1 MTTTDIL
8 RGELERLFELDDMK
22 ALASDLLGLSPDA
35 VGGTAGKGAFA
46 RALVERCQ
54 VDDALVALADAMAFS
69 KKGVKADLDLFA
81 RSEELAAGASVGPF
95 KIQKK
100 IGEGGTGVVYLAEGA
115 LADGKNEKVAL
126 KVVRTAHGRDAAS
139 AQRWATAMRAIAKI
153 DEGTLGRVVAVGRL
167 EDGRPWAATRFVEG
181 QALGARIARTGPM
194 HFNEARPIVRG
205 VLQALEALHGRGL
218 AHGNVKMENVFIV
231 RPTAEGKMTNEP
243 TGVLVDAGADR
254 LLVRRPVASAAE
266 SGVVPVAG
274 SAKAFA
280 PEQAKTGQASAS
292 SDVYAVGTLL
302 FELLTGKPLFS
313 GSAIEVIAQQL
324 TKEVDAPSGV
334 APRGWVSKEV
344 DTIVLKA
351 LEKSPSARY
360 QSAAEL
366 REAIESIG
374 RASIPPEARKKEA
387 LDQSAF
393 DRGVD
398 ALMAEPANEEL
409 AAALEKIADPA
420 EEWGKLAE
428 KFREIAGLTDDKE
441 AKKSLLF
448 RAARVLENDAKDDKG
463 AEEAYREILEVDAED
478 DIARIGLEE
487 LKRRSGDAEG
497 LVELL
502 LEKAD
507 REEVPHDRAVILREI
522 AETYEHGLKD
532 PGNAFVAWTQA
543 LTEDPK
549 DETAR
554 EIERLAQGNNERW
567 NEAIQALNEAVAA
580 TDDPT
585 RKVHMYV
592 LMGRW
597 YGERLGRP
605 DFALPCYSQALGIDP
620 QNEPALDGTVE
631 LYRKAQSYPELAGLL
646 LRRAEIATSPVRQRD
661 FKAEAAEIV
670 HRKLGD
676 AARAADLFEQVLA
689 ADPAHPKASESL
701 ETIYAEKKQ
710 WPELAKLLE
719 KKASSQRGAARVETL
734 SAIAELYEDRLSDP
748 DKALAEYEA
757 VLAEEPKNLAALK
770 GLERIY
776 SQKGKYDELLQNLR
790 AQLETVATP
799 RQRISI
805 LERIGGIL
813 EEEFV
818 DHKRAAETFEEIV
831 SIEPGHEGANT
842 QLAHLYRKLQRF
854 DDLAKTLERHALG
867 SADEK
872 RKIALLLQSARVLTV
887 DVGSP
892 QRAMQVAERVIGVD
906 PKNGEAL
913 ELLARLQHQ
922 SGDAK
927 AAIDSVR
934 KLADS
939 ESDLKKKAELLVRVG
954 RMLED
959 SGDKDGAIAQF
970 KAALDA
976 NKDDATA
983 ASALRAIYSGR
994 GDAHG
999 AAELLAREIEVTSG
1013 ATSKA
1018 KLYAELGAI
1027 RRERLKDIPAA
1038 RDAFRKAIDLDPT
1051 STPAAR
1057 GLGDIAFEAGEFE
1070 AAAKSYEPLL
1080 SRTSEM
1086 TKEEAREVSLRTGD
1100 SFRKIGGFDKAQR
1113 AFLNAKAFA
1122 PEDREVLERLA
1133 DVTFESGAADEAAE
1147 MYRDILKT
1155 VGKDLVG
1162 TDRGRI
1168 VYRVGEALRRSNQL
1182 DEARTSLEE
1191 AAQLLPGQ
1199 AEPLHALKQVYEA
1212 KSDWEKVV
1220 STLKRRIDVAPD
1232 DERVKLLV
1240 EQGDVLLGK
1249 IADKARAGKAYVA
1262 ALEIKA
1268 DDRNLLTKLMAV
1280 YSETKDWSKLVE
1292 VILRIAELVSDRVQ
1306 LGKYYNTAAAI
1317 SHLEL
1322 GRLDEA
1328 ADYYEQ
1334 ALDMLPS
1341 LGKAFDGLVAALT
1354 SKADWPRLEKAY
1366 RDRIKRIEGLKDAE
1380 APAPKDVA
1388 HLYDSLA
1395 EVLKHRLNKPS
1406 DAVEAFE
1413 KAQKLDP
1420 ENRRRA
1426 EQLAEIFA
1434 AEPKKYFQSA
1444 VRVHHELLEM
1454 SPYRME
1460 SYQAL
1465 RKLYT
1470 EAKKPDESWC
1480 VCQTLTVLKNAE
1492 PDEEAFFKKH
1502 KKRAPAAVKAE
1513 LTEDLWVKHV
1523 QHPTQDPLLTDIFGT
1538 IAPAV
1543 IAVRAQPLSAFKLD
1557 REKPRDAE
1565 RDAADMA
1572 RTLWYAGAATRI
1584 SLPPMY
1590 YRNDDPGGLSF
1601 VFAAPPSIGLGRGA
1615 QQGGP
1620 PQALAFVAGRHLTY
1634 MRGGLY
1640 LRHLVP
1646 TGSGLRAW
1654 LLAAIKSVV
1663 PAFPVPGD
1671 LAGAV
1676 NEHQAAFKQH
1686 LPGPQQD
1693 QLRSHV
1699 NRLLQAAPELDL
1711 KKWTAAVDLTADR
1724 VGFILANDL
1733 EIASALLRAS
1743 PDEASAVPQ
1752 KDRLKELTL
1761 YSVSESY
1768 LTLRHKLGI
1777 AIGD

>member
-8 RGELERLFELDDMK
+8 RGELERLFELDDML
-22 ALASDLLGLSPDA
+22 ALSSDLLGLAPDD
-35 VGGTAGKGAFA
+35 VGGTSGKGAFA
-46 RALVERCQ
+46 RALVERCLA
-54 VDDALVALADAMAFS
+54 DDAIVALADAMMFS
-69 KKGVKADLDLFA
+69 NKDVKADVDLFSRA
-81 RSEELAAGASVGPF
+81 EELAPGTTVGVF
-95 KIQKK
+95 KIAKK
-100 IGEGGTGVVYLAEGA
+100 VGEGGTGVVYLA
-115 LADGKNEKVAL
+115 DSPTEKVAL
-126 KVVRTAHGRDAAS
+126 KVMRSVHAVNRATV
-139 AQRWATAMRAIAKI
+139 QRWSTAMRATGQI
-153 DEGTLGRVVAVGRL
+153 DEATLGRVVGVGRMA
-167 EDGRPWAATRFVEG
+167 DGRPWAATRFIEG
-181 QALGARIARTGPM
+181 QSLGARIGRTGPM
-194 HFNEARPIVRG
+194 HFNEARPILRG
-205 VLQALEALHGRGL
+205 VLTALDALHARGL

-243 TGVLVDAGADR
+243 TGVLVDPGADR
-254 LLVRRPVASAAE
+254 LLVRRPTTNAAE
-266 SGVVPVAG
+266 SGVIPIAG
-274 SAKAFA
+274 TAKSFA
-280 PEQAKTGQASAS
+280 PEQAKNGAASFS
-292 SDVYAVGTLL
+292 SDIYAVGALM
-302 FELLTGKPLFS
+302 FEVLTGKPPFS
-313 GSAIEVIAQQL
+313 GSAIEVVAQHL
-324 TKEVDAPSGV
+324 TKDADAPSGV

-344 DTIVLKA
+344 DAIILRA
-351 LEKSPSARY
+351 LEKDPSARHA
-360 QSAAEL
+360 STSEL

-393 DRGVD
+393 DRAVD
-398 ALMAEPANEEL
+398 ALAAEPGKEDL
-409 AAALEKIADPA
+409 AAALERIADPA
-420 EEWGKLAE
+420 EEWAKAAE
-428 KFREIAGLTDDKE
+428 KLREISGLADDTDT
-441 AKKSLLF
+441 KKSLLF
-448 RAARVLENDAKDDKG
+448 RATRLYENDVKDEKQ
-463 AEEAYREILEVDAED
+463 AEACYREILDVDAED
-478 DIARIGLEE
+478 EIARIGLEE

-502 LEKAD
+502 LEKSE
-507 REEVPHDRAVILREI
+507 RETSPSDRAAILREI
-522 AETYEHGLKD
+522 AETYETGLKD
-532 PGNAFVAWTQA
+532 AASAFVAWTQA
-543 LTEDPK
+543 LTEDPR
-549 DETAR
+549 DERTAR
-554 EIERLAQGNNERW
+554 EIERLAAGKNERW
-567 NEAIQALNEAVAA
+567 NEAIQALNEAATG

-585 RKVHMYV
+585 RKVAMFV

-597 YGERLGRP
+597 YGERIGRP
-605 DFALPCYSQALGIDP
+605 DFALPCYNQALQIDP
-620 QNEPALDGTVE
+620 QNEGALEGTVE
-631 LYRKAQSYPELAGLL
+631 LYRKAQSYPELVGIL

-670 HRKLGD
+670 QRKLGD
-676 AARAADLFEQVLA
+676 TPRASDLFEQVIA
-689 ADPAHPKASESL
+689 ADPAHPKATDALES
-701 ETIYAEKKQ
+701 IYAEQKK

-719 KKASSQRGAARVETL
+719 KKAASQRGATRIETL
-734 SAIAELYEDRLSDP
+734 SAIAELYEDRLNDP
-748 DKALAEYEA
+748 DRAIGQYQA
-757 VLAEEPKNLAALK
+757 VIADDSHNIAALK

-776 SQKGKYDELLQNLR
+776 SQKGKYDDLLTNLR
-790 AQLETVATP
+790 TQLETVATP

-831 SIEPGHEGANT
+831 TIEPGHEGANT
-842 QLAHLYRKLQRF
+842 QLTHLYRKLQRF
-854 DDLAKTLERHALG
+854 DDLSTTLERHAL
-867 SADEK
+867 SSNDEK
-872 RKIALLLQSARVLTV
+872 RKISLLLQSARVLTV
-887 DVGSP
+887 DVGAP
-892 QRAMQVAERVIGVD
+892 QRAMQMAERVLGVD
-906 PKNGEAL
+906 PKNSEAL

-922 SGDAK
+922 TGDAK
-927 AAIDSVR
+927 SAIDSVR
-934 KLADS
+934 KLA
-939 ESDLKKKAELLVRVG
+939 EAETEGKRKAELLVRVG
-954 RMLED
+954 RMHED
-959 SGDKDGAIAQF
+959 SGDKDAAIAQY

-976 NKDDATA
+976 NKDDAAA
-983 ASALRAIYSGR
+983 ASALRAIYTGR

-999 AAELLAREIEVTSG
+999 AAELLLREIEVTTGSV
-1013 ATSKA
+1013 SKA

-1027 RRERLKDIPAA
+1027 RRDRLKDVPAA
-1038 RDAFRKAIDLDPT
+1038 KDAYKKAIELDAT

-1057 GLGDIAFEAGEFE
+1057 GLGDIAFDAEDFAEAG
-1070 AAAKSYEPLL
+1070 KQYEPLL

-1086 TKEEAREVSLRTGD
+1086 PREDAREVSLRAGD
-1100 SFRKIGGFDKAQR
+1100 AFRKTSSFDKAQR
-1113 AFLNAKAFA
+1113 AYLNAKAFA
-1122 PEDREVLERLA
+1122 PDDREVLERLA
-1133 DVTFESGAADEAAE
+1133 EITFESGAADEAAE

-1162 TDRGRI
+1162 SDRGRI

-1199 AEPLHALKQVYEA
+1199 AEPLHSLKQLYES

-1220 STLKRRIDVAPD
+1220 STLKRRTDVAPD
-1232 DERVKLLV
+1232 EERVKLLI
-1240 EQGDVLLGK
+1240 ETGDVLLMK
-1249 IADKARAGKAYVA
+1249 IADKQRAGKAYVA

-1317 SHLEL
+1317 SHHEL
-1322 GRLDEA
+1322 ARLDEA

-1341 LGKAFDGLVAALT
+1341 LGKAFEGLVQALT
-1354 SKADWPRLEKAY
+1354 SKADWSRLEKAY
-1366 RDRIKRIEGLKDAE
+1366 RDRIKRLEGQKDAE
-1380 APAPKDVA
+1380 APSPKDIA

-1395 EVLKHRLNKPS
+1395 ELLKHRMSKPS

-1426 EQLAEIFA
+1426 EQLAEIFS

-1480 VCQTLTVLKNAE
+1480 VCQTLTMLKNAE
-1492 PDEEAFFKKH
+1492 PDEEGFFKKH
-1502 KKRAPAAVKAE
+1502 RKRSPAAIKTE
-1513 LTEDLWVKHV
+1513 LSDDLWLKHI
-1523 QHPTQDPLLTDIFGT
+1523 QHPLQDPLLTDIFTT

-1543 IAVRAQPLSAFKLD
+1543 VAVRAQPLSAFKLGN
-1557 REKPRDAE
+1557 EQPRDAE
-1565 RDAADMA
+1565 RDPADMA

-1620 PQALAFVAGRHLTY
+1620 AQALAFVAGRHLTY

-1646 TGSGLRAW
+1646 TGSGLRGW
-1654 LLAAIKSVV
+1654 LLAAIKSVM
-1663 PAFPVPGD
+1663 PAFPVPAD
-1671 LAGAV
+1671 LTGAV
-1676 NEHQAAFKQH
+1676 SEHQSAFKAH
-1686 LPGPQQD
+1686 LSGPQQD
-1693 QLRSHV
+1693 TLRSHV
-1699 NRLLQAAPELDL
+1699 TRLLQAAPELDL

-1724 VGFILANDL
+1724 VGFVLANDL
-1733 EIASALLRAS
+1733 EIATALVRAS

-1761 YSVSESY
+1761 FSVSDSY
-1768 LTLRHKLGI
+1768 FALRHKLGI